1 MNGELNDI
9 YLAEVDI
16 FKTAIMKSLYVL
28 RPCGVCLVK
37 GEVYQ
42 VLASRGL
49 NFCMS

>member
-1 MNGELNDI
+1 
-9 YLAEVDI
+9 
-16 FKTAIMKSLYVL
+16 VL